1 MDNFYNLSKYI
12 GLKHIQKFQICS
24 RWANEIYL
32 THRDKFDLIDSIRDP
47 YVNNG
52 FEQRL
57 KYYWPFFVQEVKKM
71 GFSYNKGILTAVI
84 SNVVIEVQY
93 DGRIIMI
100 TYVRLSH
107 KIKPIPATR
116 KRNSIMLDLHFKCQY
131 NNLHFILYSFDNRNF
146 LEDNNIFEVIADFKQ
161 LTTQIVNNSSHC
173 NSIIHTIGL
182 KKHIDKDELIFSS
195 RIFKLMCKSL
205 HTAILN
211 LRLESTTVSVNC
223 AKGKVILKQL

>member
-12 GLKHIQKFQICS
+12 GLKHIQKFRICS
-24 RWANEIYL
+24 QWANEIYL
-32 THRDKFDLIDSIRDP
+32 THRDKFDLIDSFRDP

-84 SNVVIEVQY
+84 SNVVIEVRY

-107 KIKPIPATR
+107 KIRPIPASR
-116 KRNSIMLDLHFKCQY
+116 KHNPIMFDLHFKCQY
-131 NNLHFILYSFDNRNF
+131 SDLHFILYSFAIRNF
-146 LEDNNIFEVIADFKQ
+146 IEDNNIFEVIADFKQ
-161 LTTQIVNNSSHC
+161 LTTQIVNNSSRC
-173 NSIIHTIGL
+173 NSIIHSLRLSKRITKDDL
-182 KKHIDKDELIFSS
+182 KFSS
-195 RIFKLMCKSL
+195 RIFELMCKSL
-205 HTAILN
+205 HIAVLK
-211 LRLESTTVSVNC
+211 LRLENTAVSINY
-223 AKGKVILKQL
+223 AKGKVILNQL